1 MLASHADVLTG
12 SSRNHSSRGV
22 GTRDEPPR
30 TFAWEANIVRQFFI
44 PLYHPPPLLLAHQVH
59 LRGSKITPYSVI
71 LLQIV
76 MVSHRT
82 HLEKNHEF
90 KSGTNESQLKK
101 KETSPKWKMIWPL
114 CNQTVTLKTD
124 YKTLYYSILT
134 LKYTSS
140 I

>member
-1 MLASHADVLTG
+1 MLASHADILTG

-30 TFAWEANIVRQFFI
+30 TFAWEANIVRQFVI
-44 PLYHPPPLLLAHQVH
+44 PLYHPLPPLLLAHQVH

-101 KETSPKWKMIWPL
+101 KRNESEMENDL
-114 CNQTVTLKTD
+114 AFM
-124 YKTLYYSILT
+124 
-134 LKYTSS
+134 
-140 I
+140 

>member
-22 GTRDEPPR
+22 GTREEPLR
-30 TFAWEANIVRQFFI
+30 TFAWEANIVWQFFI
-44 PLYHPPPLLLAHQVH
+44 PLYHPLPLLLAHQVH

-76 MVSHRT
+76 MVSPRT

-90 KSGTNESQLKK
+90 KSRTNESRLKK
-101 KETSPKWKMIWPL
+101 KKKRVRNGKRFGL
-114 CNQTVTLKTD
+114 YVTRQL
-124 YKTLYYSILT
+124 I
-134 LKYTSS
+134 
-140 I
+140 